1 MDKFYLFPPEAA
13 NSARSVDL
21 LFFALTAVS
30 LFFIA
35 VIFLPLIFFAI
46 KYRRGSK
53 ADRSNP
59 SHGST
64 LLESGW
70 TLFPLVLAIAL
81 FCWGA
86 ATYYQMERLPAD
98 ALQVQV
104 VAKQWMWKL
113 QHAEGKKEINELHV
127 PLGRAVSLTMTSQ
140 DVIHSFFIPA
150 FRVKQDVV
158 PGRYA
163 GEWFRATKLG
173 EYHLFC
179 AEYCGT
185 NHSGMIGRVVVME
198 PADYEH
204 WLTSGETTQSIA
216 LIGERLFHERGCS
229 GCHSVNSQFHAPLL
243 EGIYGKP
250 VPLST
255 GELVTVDDQYI
266 RDSILLPAKQISAG
280 YPNIMPSFSGHI
292 SEEEIMQIIAYLKS
306 IGDQPKPD
314 ESPNDSR

>member
-1 MDKFYLFPPEAA
+1 VDKFYLFPPEAA
-13 NSARSVDL
+13 NTARQVDL
-21 LFFALTAVS
+21 LFFALTGVT
-30 LFFIA
+30 LFFII
-35 VIFLPLIFFAI
+35 VVFVPLIFFAL

-59 SHGST
+59 SSGSIF
-64 LLESGW
+64 LESGW
-70 TLFPLVLAIAL
+70 TLLPLVISIAL

-86 ATYYQMERLPAD
+86 AAYYHMERLPAD

-104 VAKQWMWKL
+104 VGKQWMWKL

-127 PLGRAVSLTMTSQ
+127 PLGRAVRLTMTSQ

-150 FRVKQDVV
+150 FRVKQDAV
-158 PGRYA
+158 PGRYT
-163 GEWFRATKLG
+163 GESFRPTKVG

-185 NHSGMIGRVVVME
+185 KHSGMIGRVVVME
-198 PADYEH
+198 PADYEN
-204 WLTSGETTQSIA
+204 WLTSGETAESVA
-216 LIGERLFHERGCS
+216 FAGERLFREYGCS
-229 GCHSVNSQFHAPLL
+229 GCHSVNSQFRAPLL

-255 GELVTVDDQYI
+255 GQIVNADDRYL

-280 YPNIMPSFSGHI
+280 YENIMPSYAGRL

-306 IGDQPKPD
+306 IADQPKP
-314 ESPNDSR
+314 NQSR